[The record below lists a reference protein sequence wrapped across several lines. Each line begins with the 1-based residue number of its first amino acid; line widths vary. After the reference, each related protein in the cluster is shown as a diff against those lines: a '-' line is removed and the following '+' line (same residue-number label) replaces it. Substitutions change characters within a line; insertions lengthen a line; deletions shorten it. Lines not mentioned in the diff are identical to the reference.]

1 MNFPKKYSL
10 MSKKDF
16 LYVTTLFVVIGLIC
30 FLFFQLSK
38 KEVTVLHNG
47 EELTLH
53 THANTVGDVLK
64 ELGIQTKEQDDLSY
78 ASNDLVQNGMVIEYT
93 EAKLVFVSIDGQTTS
108 YYTTAETVGDFFD
121 NEDITLTEH
130 DVVSVDKDIEIEDR
144 LAIKIEK
151 AFPVTVMDGN
161 NKQEI
166 WTTSGTVK
174 ELLNKKDI
182 ILNDLDRVEPSLET
196 TLTAKGT
203 VEITRVEKVTDVVEE
218 EQGFSTVKK
227 SDATMKKGTEKVVSE
242 GKPGMVEKQYEV
254 TLENGKEV
262 DRKLIKET
270 VKSEPQERIVAIGTK
285 VEEPKTVA
293 SAPKS
298 SSPELVSRSGKN
310 SGGKTL
316 YMQATAYNWDC
327 NSCDGR
333 GITSTGY
340 NLKKNPHGVIAVD
353 PNVIPLGTRVY
364 IEGYGH
370 YVARDTGG
378 AIKGNKI
385 DIHMP
390 TLKQARNFG
399 GKKVKVT
406 ILD

>member
-78 ASNDLVQNGMVIEYT
+78 ASIDLVQNGMVIEYT

-108 YYTTAETVGDFFD
+108 YYTTADTVGDFFD

-144 LAIKIEK
+144 LTIKIEK
-151 AFPVTVMDGN
+151 AFPITVMDGN